1 MSWNVLSLFVYF
13 VSQCIHPPTHPYISF
28 RIFLNFLFL
37 LFFVMRHRPCTWGWC
52 VICAHASWRM
62 ASICAS
68 TLCPLDQ
75 KVLELHVQYVTCTLN
90 TKFETHTPGE
100 FPGYWWLFRTQHLLR
115 NGARLAEERIWTIL
129 IFDRFR
135 FATLKQLLHTAI
147 TTADWRRLYE
157 LLYE

>member
-1 MSWNVLSLFVYF
+1 MCSPCLSA
-13 VSQCIHPPTHPYISF
+13 SASIHPPTHPYISF
-28 RIFLNFLFL
+28 RILLNFSFL
-37 LFFVMRHRPCTWGWC
+37 LCAT
-52 VICAHASWRM
+52 AHALEVDVSSVHMHCDEWRLSVP
-62 ASICAS
+62 SIKKCWS
-68 TLCPLDQ
+68 YMYSMSQ
-75 KVLELHVQYVTCTLN
+75 LHVRSTPSSKCTP
-90 TKFETHTPGE
+90 PGE
-100 FPGYWWLFRTQHLLR
+100 FPGYWWLFQTQHLLR